1 MPADHHSMRRQS
13 ATFGETGPAGTR
25 GERVAR
31 GARAAYLLNG
41 LLAGLGFL
49 LVLTLS
55 ALGQYDDT
63 PVAGNVYGGNA
74 IGIAGAWG
82 RAADTVS
89 YFTEWSN
96 VVVAFALLLLWREP
110 IRDSYWRRVLRA
122 DSLMM
127 ITVTAVVYAVLLAPT
142 QRVTGW
148 SVFTNPL
155 QHIVVP
161 IVTVAVFL
169 VWGPRGWFSWRV
181 VAGALL
187 IPAAWVVWMLVRGVA
202 VDAYPYDFVDPTTY
216 GYPAVFATIGKILV
230 FGTLIALLYWALDR
244 ALVRWRAP

>member
-1 MPADHHSMRRQS
+1 MRADEHATGVSRSLPKVRASRGGRARHTSGMACSRAWGSCSSWPCPRWDSMTALRSPEMSTVATQS
-13 ATFGETGPAGTR
+13 GWR
-25 GERVAR
+25 AR
-31 GARAAYLLNG
+31 
-41 LLAGLGFL
+41 
-49 LVLTLS
+49 
-55 ALGQYDDT
+55 
-63 PVAGNVYGGNA
+63 
-74 IGIAGAWG
+74 G

-96 VVVAFALLLLWREP
+96 VVVAIALLMLWREP
-110 IRDSYWRRVLRA
+110 TRDTYWRRVLRA

-127 ITVTAVVYAVLLAPT
+127 ITVTALVYAVLLAPT

-161 IVTVAVFL
+161 MVTVVVFL

-181 VAGALL
+181 IAGSLL

-202 VDAYPYDFVDPTTY
+202 VGAYPYDFVDPTTY
-216 GYPAVFATIGKILV
+216 GYPAVLATIGKILV
-230 FGTLIALLYWALDR
+230 FGTLISLLFWGIDR
-244 ALVRWRAP
+244 ALMRWRGR

>member
-1 MPADHHSMRRQS
+1 MRADEHANRSQS
-13 ATFGETGPAGTR
+13 LTAQGEG
-25 GERVAR
+25 VAR
-31 GARAAYLLNG
+31 GARAAYLGNG

-49 LVLTLS
+49 LVLALS
-55 ALGQYDDT
+55 ALGQYDGT
-63 PVAGNVYGGNA
+63 QVAGNVYGGNA
-74 IGIAGAWG
+74 IGMAGAWG

-96 VVVAFALLLLWREP
+96 VVVAIALLMLWREP
-110 IRDSYWRRVLRA
+110 TRDTYWRRVLRA

-127 ITVTAVVYAVLLAPT
+127 ITVTAIVYAVLLAPT

-161 IVTVAVFL
+161 IVTIVVFL

-181 VAGALL
+181 VAGSLL

-202 VDAYPYDFVDPTTY
+202 VGAYPYDFVDPTTY
-216 GYPAVFATIGKILV
+216 GYPAVLATIGKILV
-230 FGTLIALLYWALDR
+230 FGTLISLLFRGIDR
-244 ALVRWRAP
+244 ALMRWRGR